1 MGLHDDESDEE
12 LTASITPDVMRFLD
26 GRCFFEK
33 LDDALCPEEPSSA
46 PQSCRST
53 FEISEAILRNSE
65 VDEADFSDIF
75 RVLHAQGG
83 CCDCEI
89 LYNVQETNRLKR
101 RYWTARYCEKVS
113 Q

>member
-53 FEISEAILRNSE
+53 FEISEAILRLTRQISPISS
-65 VDEADFSDIF
+65 VFYMLRADVAIAKFCTTF
-75 RVLHAQGG
+75 RKPIA
-83 CCDCEI
+83 
-89 LYNVQETNRLKR
+89 
-101 RYWTARYCEKVS
+101 
-113 Q
+113 